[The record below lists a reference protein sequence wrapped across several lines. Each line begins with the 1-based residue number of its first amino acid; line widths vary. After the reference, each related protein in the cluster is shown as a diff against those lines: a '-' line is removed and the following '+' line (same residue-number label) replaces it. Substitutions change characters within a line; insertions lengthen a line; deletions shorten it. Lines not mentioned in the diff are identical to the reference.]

1 MEKGR
6 SLRTV
11 DRALA
16 LLEFVATSPVDPA
29 IKEAARSLGLNLT
42 TCYHLA
48 NTLEA
53 RGYLVKDGQGRLR
66 IGPRVAVLHQGFVHR
81 LQPAIDFAPVLQR
94 LSQVTEETAYLS
106 TWERNDAVLQ
116 AVVEGPH
123 PVRVTGLYVGLRGDS
138 HCRASGK
145 AVLAYLSPAELSEF
159 LRRHRLSKRT
169 PNTVTE
175 VRRLRAQLAEI
186 AGRGYAVDDEEFAL
200 GVSCVAAPYFGPDG
214 RVQGALTVSAPATRL
229 PEAKDRF
236 LEAVLQAGEEA
247 SRLLGYP
254 GPYPRTTAPAEPGG
268 TAIAGVVTAGRG
280 AGAPRSGGAWGWGPR
295 RGGEAARG
303 TEVS

>member
-29 IKEAARSLGLNLT
+29 IKEAARNLGINLT
-42 TCYHLA
+42 TCYHLV

-66 IGPRVAVLHQGFVHR
+66 IGPRVAVLHQGFVRR
-81 LQPAIDFAPVLQR
+81 LQPARDFTPVLQR
-94 LSQVTEETAYLS
+94 LSHAIEETAYLS
-106 TWERNDAVLQ
+106 TWERGDAVLQ
-116 AVVEGPH
+116 AVEEGPH

-145 AVLAYLSPAELSEF
+145 AVLAYLPAEELSEF
-159 LRRHRLSKRT
+159 LRRHPLTRRT
-169 PNTVTE
+169 PNTITG
-175 VRRLRAQLAEI
+175 VRRLRADLVETAR
-186 AGRGYAVDDEEFAL
+186 RGWALDAEEFAV
-200 GVSCVAAPYFGPDG
+200 GVSCLAAPYFGPDG
-214 RVQGALTVSAPATRL
+214 RVQGAFTVSAPATRL
-229 PEAKDRF
+229 SQAKERF
-236 LEAVLQAGEEA
+236 TEAVLRAGEEA

-254 GPYPRTTAPAEPGG
+254 GPYPRTVAPAEPGG
-268 TAIAGVVTAGRG
+268 EVADIVM
-280 AGAPRSGGAWGWGPR
+280 
-295 RGGEAARG
+295 
-303 TEVS
+303 EVS